1 MSNQQVRM
9 MRAKF
14 VWPWEVLV
22 LDTSELDQEPES
34 QKVSSS
40 GGRHNQH
47 NLFEHPLLL
56 GGDLVHVI

>member
-1 MSNQQVRM
+1 M